1 MEKFKAYQQQMEKAL
16 RAFGYTTEWADLVN
30 ALGKVNKVLLNYS
43 QFSKIPCDAI
53 LGRRLA
59 QCLHPDLPNGVQLKA
74 LETYDLLFKAIGSD
88 NLMQELSKFSNGL
101 FPLLSHA
108 DLNVKPALLKLY
120 EVHFLPLNERLR
132 PALDGFLIA
141 TLHGLEENT
150 DFYQRTD
157 DLLMKVCAGVGPD
170 FFYGSLWRCILIDP
184 SVRLHGMNFL
194 ITHFNK
200 KRPLESQ
207 QHILGNSSEALIEAI
222 CVSLLD
228 VRNVLVQRAAL
239 DLLLCCFPLH
249 NQQILRHEMIKLATG
264 AVTVLL
270 RRDTSLSRR
279 LLAWIFNLDSS
290 VGKKATNLA
299 IYGTNPSNS
308 ANSSQTSN
316 EPRKTREQR
325 EKERKITYFNEYA
338 RPLLLEAFN
347 NCLSVSRVYVISI
360 GAYTLQIE
368 PTLTLLII
376 LRFRKSHYGTHRC
389 VSSNN
394 LLTHPNSC

>member
-1 MEKFKAYQQQMEKAL
+1 MEKAL
-16 RAFGYTTEWADLVN
+16 RAFEYTSEWADLVN
-30 ALGKVNKVLLNYS
+30 ALGKVNKVLSNYS

-74 LETYDLLFKAIGSD
+74 LETYDLLFKAIGSS

-108 DLNVKPALLKLY
+108 DLNVKPALLDLY
-120 EVHFLPLNERLR
+120 EVHFLPLGEKLR

-150 DFYQRTD
+150 DFFQRTD
-157 DLLMKVCAGVGPD
+157 NLLANVCQGVGAEY
-170 FFYGSLWRCILIDP
+170 FYGSLWRCILIDP

-194 ITHFNK
+194 ISHFNK
-200 KRPLESQ
+200 KRPLEQ
-207 QHILGNSSEALIEAI
+207 QFYILGNSQEAFIEAI

-249 NQQILRHEMIKLATG
+249 NQQIGKHDVIKIATG

-279 LLAWIFNLDSS
+279 LLAWIFNLDSN
-290 VGKKATNLA
+290 KKGGQPTVITAHD
-299 IYGTNPSNS
+299 S
-308 ANSSQTSN
+308 
-316 EPRKTREQR
+316 RKSREQR
-325 EKERKITYFNEYA
+325 EKERKVQYFHEYA
-338 RPLLLEAFN
+338 KSLLLEAFN
-347 NCLSVSRVYVISI
+347 NCLSVSFFLPSMSCILYRIDHYNR
-360 GAYTLQIE
+360 LE
-368 PTLTLLII
+368 LL
-376 LRFRKSHYGTHRC
+376 
-389 VSSNN
+389 
-394 LLTHPNSC
+394 

>member
-1 MEKFKAYQQQMEKAL
+1 MAFKAYQQQMEKAL
-16 RAFGYTTEWADLVN
+16 RAFECTTEWADLVN
-30 ALGKVNKVLLNYS
+30 ALGKVNRVLLNNS

-59 QCLHPDLPNGVQLKA
+59 QCLHPGLPNGVQLKA

-108 DLNVKPALLKLY
+108 DLNVKPALLELY
-120 EVHFLPLNERLR
+120 EIHFLPLNERLR

-157 DLLMKVCAGVGPD
+157 DLLMKVCAGVGPE

-184 SVRLHGMNFL
+184 SVRLHGMSFL

-207 QHILGNSSEALIEAI
+207 LHILGNSVEALIEAI

-228 VRNVLVQRAAL
+228 IRNVLVQRAAL

-249 NQQILRHEMIKLATG
+249 NQQISRHEMIKLATG

-279 LLAWIFNLDSS
+279 LMGWIFNLDASS
-290 VGKKATNLA
+290 GKKTSNLA
-299 IYGTNPSNS
+299 MYG
-308 ANSSQTSN
+308 ANNANLPHATPLASS
-316 EPRKTREQR
+316 EPRKSREQR
-325 EKERKITYFNEYA
+325 EKERKVSYFTEYA
-338 RPLLLEAFN
+338 KPLLLDAFN
-347 NCLSVSRVYVISI
+347 NCLSVSETSSSVFFLYF
-360 GAYTLQIE
+360 LE
-368 PTLTLLII
+368 LILI
-376 LRFRKSHYGTHRC
+376 A
-389 VSSNN
+389 
-394 LLTHPNSC
+394 LLT

>member
-1 MEKFKAYQQQMEKAL
+1 MDKFMQQMEKAL
-16 RAFGYTTEWADLVN
+16 RAFEYTTEWADLVN

-59 QCLHPDLPNGVQLKA
+59 QCLHPGLPNGVQLKA

-108 DLNVKPALLKLY
+108 DLNVKPALLELY

-150 DFYQRTD
+150 EFYQRTD
-157 DLLMKVCAGVGPD
+157 DLLMRVCAGVGPEH
-170 FFYGSLWRCILIDP
+170 FYGSLWRCILIDP
-184 SVRLHGMNFL
+184 SVRLHGMFFL

-207 QHILGNSSEALIEAI
+207 LHILGNSVEALIEAI

-228 VRNVLVQRAAL
+228 IRNVLVQRAAL

-249 NQQILRHEMIKLATG
+249 NQQINQNDMIKLATG

-279 LLAWIFNLDSS
+279 LLAWIFNLENSS
-290 VGKKATNLA
+290 GKKTSNLA
-299 IYGTNPSNS
+299 VYGTSNTV
-308 ANSSQTSN
+308 NSHGNTNIVN

-325 EKERKITYFNEYA
+325 EKERKVSYFEEYA
-338 RPLLLEAFN
+338 KPLLLRAFN
-347 NCLSVSRVYVISI
+347 NCLSVSRLCSI
-360 GAYTLQIE
+360 MRLVTIYTKSVRTYINE
-368 PTLTLLII
+368 FYFDKLLGP
-376 LRFRKSHYGTHRC
+376 LESDRYTK
-389 VSSNN
+389 
-394 LLTHPNSC
+394 LLV

>member
-1 MEKFKAYQQQMEKAL
+1 MDKFKAYQQQMEKAL
-16 RAFGYTTEWADLVN
+16 RAFEYTTEWADLVN
-30 ALGKVNKVLLNYS
+30 ALGKVNKALLNYS

-59 QCLHPDLPNGVQLKA
+59 QCLHPGLPNGVQLKA

-108 DLNVKPALLKLY
+108 DLNVKPALLELY

-150 DFYQRTD
+150 EFYQRTD
-157 DLLMKVCAGVGPD
+157 DLLMKVCAGVGPE

-194 ITHFNK
+194 IAHFNK

-207 QHILGNSSEALIEAI
+207 LHILGYSTEALVEAI

-228 VRNVLVQRAAL
+228 IRNVLVQRAAL

-249 NQQILRHEMIKLATG
+249 NQQIQRHEMIKLATG

-279 LLAWIFNLDSS
+279 LLAWIFSLDSS
-290 VGKKATNLA
+290 SGKKAPNLA
-299 IYGTNPSNS
+299 MYGSN
-308 ANSSQTSN
+308 NSSQNPSLISCD
-316 EPRKTREQR
+316 PRKTREQR
-325 EKERKITYFNEYA
+325 EKERKMSYFNEYA
-338 RPLLLEAFN
+338 RPLLLDAFN
-347 NCLSVSRVYVISI
+347 NCLSVSFV
-360 GAYTLQIE
+360 
-368 PTLTLLII
+368 
-376 LRFRKSHYGTHRC
+376 
-389 VSSNN
+389 
-394 LLTHPNSC
+394 

>member
-1 MEKFKAYQQQMEKAL
+1 MQQMEKAL
-16 RAFGYTTEWADLVN
+16 RAFEYTTEWADLVN

-59 QCLHPDLPNGVQLKA
+59 QCLHPGLPNGVQLKA

-108 DLNVKPALLKLY
+108 DLNVKPALLELY

-150 DFYQRTD
+150 EFYQRTD
-157 DLLMKVCAGVGPD
+157 DLLMRVCAGVGPEH
-170 FFYGSLWRCILIDP
+170 FYGSLWRCILIDP
-184 SVRLHGMNFL
+184 SVRLHGMFFL

-207 QHILGNSSEALIEAI
+207 LHILGNSVEALIEAI

-228 VRNVLVQRAAL
+228 IRNVLVQRAAL

-249 NQQILRHEMIKLATG
+249 NQQINQNDMIKLATG

-279 LLAWIFNLDSS
+279 LLAWIFNLENSS
-290 VGKKATNLA
+290 GKKTSNLA
-299 IYGTNPSNS
+299 VYGTSNTV
-308 ANSSQTSN
+308 NSHGNTNIVN

-325 EKERKITYFNEYA
+325 EKERKVSYFEEYA
-338 RPLLLEAFN
+338 KPLLLRAFN
-347 NCLSVSRVYVISI
+347 NCLSVSRLCSI
-360 GAYTLQIE
+360 MRLVTIYTKSVRTYINE
-368 PTLTLLII
+368 FYFDKLLGP
-376 LRFRKSHYGTHRC
+376 LESDRYTK
-389 VSSNN
+389 
-394 LLTHPNSC
+394 LLV

>member
-1 MEKFKAYQQQMEKAL
+1 MDKFKAYQQQMERAL
-16 RAFGYTTEWADLVN
+16 RAFENTSEWADLVN
-30 ALGKVNKVLLNYS
+30 ALGKVNKVLSNHP
-43 QFSKIPCDAI
+43 QISKIPCDAI

-59 QCLHPDLPNGVQLKA
+59 QCLHPGLPNGVGLKA

-88 NLMQELSKFSNGL
+88 NLVQELSKYSNGL

-108 DLNVKPALLKLY
+108 DLNVKPALLELY
-120 EVHFLPLNERLR
+120 EVHFLPLKERLR

-150 DFYQRTD
+150 DFFQRTD
-157 DLLMKVCAGVGPD
+157 KLLVNVCQGVGAEH
-170 FFYGSLWRCILIDP
+170 FYGSLWRCILIDP

-200 KRPLESQ
+200 KRPLEQ
-207 QHILGNSSEALIEAI
+207 QLYILGNSQEALIEAI

-249 NQQILRHEMIKLATG
+249 NQQISRHEMMKIVTG

-279 LLAWIFNLDSS
+279 LLSWIFS
-290 VGKKATNLA
+290 
-299 IYGTNPSNS
+299 SNS
-308 ANSSQTSN
+308 AKKTSSTQTSPSSMGP
-316 EPRKTREQR
+316 ESRKSREYR
-325 EKERKITYFNEYA
+325 EKERRSQYFEEYSKS
-338 RPLLLEAFN
+338 LLLDAFK
-347 NCLSVSRVYVISI
+347 NCLWVS
-360 GAYTLQIE
+360 
-368 PTLTLLII
+368 
-376 LRFRKSHYGTHRC
+376 
-389 VSSNN
+389 
-394 LLTHPNSC
+394 

>member
-1 MEKFKAYQQQMEKAL
+1 MDKFKAYQQQMEKAL
-16 RAFGYTTEWADLVN
+16 RAFECTTEWADLVN
-30 ALGKVNKVLLNYS
+30 ALGKVNKVLLNYP

-108 DLNVKPALLKLY
+108 DLNVKPTLLSLY
-120 EVHFLPLNERLR
+120 EDHFLPLNERLR

-150 DFYQRTD
+150 DFIQRTD
-157 DLLMKVCAGVGPD
+157 DLLMKVCAGVGPE

-184 SVRLHGMNFL
+184 LVRLHGMNFL

-207 QHILGNSSEALIEAI
+207 LHILGNSLEALVEAI

-228 VRNVLVQRAAL
+228 IRNVLVQRAAL

-249 NQQILRHEMIKLATG
+249 NQQVSKHDMIKLATG

-279 LLAWIFNLDSS
+279 LKDWLFNMYSNRS
-290 VGKKATNLA
+290 KKAIFSSIN
-299 IYGTNPSNS
+299 NPSQ
-308 ANSSQTSN
+308 ANSLSSPLN
-316 EPRKTREQR
+316 EPRKSHEQR
-325 EKERKITYFNEYA
+325 EKERKISYFREYA
-338 RPLLLEAFN
+338 QPLLLEAFD
-347 NCLSVSRVYVISI
+347 NCLSVRITFSI
-360 GAYTLQIE
+360 IKL
-368 PTLTLLII
+368 
-376 LRFRKSHYGTHRC
+376 
-389 VSSNN
+389 
-394 LLTHPNSC
+394 

>member
-1 MEKFKAYQQQMEKAL
+1 MDKFKAYQQQMEKAL
-16 RAFGYTTEWADLVN
+16 RAFEYTSEWADLVN
-30 ALGKVNKVLLNYS
+30 ALGKVNKVLSNYS

-59 QCLHPDLPNGVQLKA
+59 QCLHPGLPNGVQLKA

-108 DLNVKPALLKLY
+108 DLNVKPALLDLY
-120 EVHFLPLNERLR
+120 EVHFLPLRERLR

-150 DFYQRTD
+150 DFFQRTD
-157 DLLMKVCAGVGPD
+157 NLLANVCLGVGAEY
-170 FFYGSLWRCILIDP
+170 FYGSLWRCILIDP

-194 ITHFNK
+194 ITHFNR
-200 KRPLESQ
+200 KRPLDQ
-207 QHILGNSSEALIEAI
+207 QFYILGNSQQAFIEAI

-249 NQQILRHEMIKLATG
+249 NQQIQRHDVIKIATG

-290 VGKKATNLA
+290 KKA
-299 IYGTNPSNS
+299 G
-308 ANSSQTSN
+308 SQTPAISATDT
-316 EPRKTREQR
+316 RKSREQR
-325 EKERKITYFNEYA
+325 EKERKIQYFNEYA
-338 RPLLLEAFN
+338 KSLLLEAFI
-347 NCLSVSRVYVISI
+347 NCLSVSRY
-360 GAYTLQIE
+360 GCN
-368 PTLTLLII
+368 
-376 LRFRKSHYGTHRC
+376 LRSSMLRITENIYSHTF
-389 VSSNN
+389 SF
-394 LLTHPNSC
+394 L

>member
-1 MEKFKAYQQQMEKAL
+1 MDKFKAYQQQMEKAL
-16 RAFGYTTEWADLVN
+16 RAFEYTTEWADLVN

-59 QCLHPDLPNGVQLKA
+59 QCLHPSLPNGVQLKA

-108 DLNVKPALLKLY
+108 DLNVKPALLELY

-157 DLLMKVCAGVGPD
+157 ELLMKVCAGVGPE

-194 ITHFNK
+194 ITHFNR

-207 QHILGNSSEALIEAI
+207 LHILGNSLEALIEAI

-228 VRNVLVQRAAL
+228 IRNVLVQRAAL

-249 NQQILRHEMIKLATG
+249 NQQIMRHEMVKLATG

-290 VGKKATNLA
+290 IGKKTTNLA
-299 IYGTNPSNS
+299 IYGATGASN
-308 ANSSQTSN
+308 NQTTSFTPA
-316 EPRKTREQR
+316 EPRKSREQR
-325 EKERKITYFNEYA
+325 EKERKVSYFTEYA
-338 RPLLLEAFN
+338 KPLLLEAFN
-347 NCLSVSRVYVISI
+347 NCMSDPSKIIDIPNCWSSLGDFWCYR
-360 GAYTLQIE
+360 
-368 PTLTLLII
+368 LLICLIDHSELCELIIDDLCLEI
-376 LRFRKSHYGTHRC
+376 LR
-389 VSSNN
+389 
-394 LLTHPNSC
+394 

>member
-1 MEKFKAYQQQMEKAL
+1 MEKAL
-16 RAFGYTTEWADLVN
+16 RAFEYTTEWADLVN

-59 QCLHPDLPNGVQLKA
+59 QCLHPGLPNGVQLKA

-108 DLNVKPALLKLY
+108 DLNVKPALLELY

-150 DFYQRTD
+150 EFYQRTD
-157 DLLMKVCAGVGPD
+157 DLLMRVCAGAGPEH
-170 FFYGSLWRCILIDP
+170 FYGSLWRCILIDP
-184 SVRLHGMNFL
+184 SVRLHGMSFL
-194 ITHFNK
+194 IAHFNK

-207 QHILGNSSEALIEAI
+207 LHILGNSVEALIEAI

-228 VRNVLVQRAAL
+228 IRNVLVQRVAL
-239 DLLLCCFPLH
+239 DLLLSCFPLH
-249 NQQILRHEMIKLATG
+249 NQQITESDMIKLATG

-290 VGKKATNLA
+290 SGKKTSNLA
-299 IYGTNPSNS
+299 VYGASSTVNS
-308 ANSSQTSN
+308 HGNTTASN
-316 EPRKTREQR
+316 EPRKSREQR
-325 EKERKITYFNEYA
+325 EKERKVSYFVEYA
-338 RPLLLEAFN
+338 KPSLLKAFN
-347 NCLSVSRVYVISI
+347 NCLSVS
-360 GAYTLQIE
+360 E
-368 PTLTLLII
+368 FFLL
-376 LRFRKSHYGTHRC
+376 S
-389 VSSNN
+389 
-394 LLTHPNSC
+394 